1 MLSGSASSKASGL
14 ARPSAPMWAHMLWA
28 SRLADASAP
37 LLWAFLLWAS
47 GLAGAS
53 AAMLWAFLWASGM
66 ARTTAEMLWARLL
79 AAVSWAGNLA
89 DLSAPRY
96 SADPSGRESVQA
108 SDRLH

>member
-14 ARPSAPMWAHMLWA
+14 ARPSAELLWAHMLWA
-28 SRLADASAP
+28 SGLARRSAEVLWARLLAVLWAR
-37 LLWAFLLWAS
+37 LLWAAR
-47 GLAGAS
+47 LAG
-53 AAMLWAFLWASGM
+53 
-66 ARTTAEMLWARLL
+66 TTAEMLWARLL